1 MDINPSPHIH
11 LNSLSPS
18 ALHSTNNSML
28 NRENGQRSPPY
39 TQSSRQS
46 QSYPMAQQTTSNNS
60 RINPSVVVVQ
70 PHQSTNNN
78 RFTTPIT
85 PNLPPQPRQTRR
97 QPSILLRRTP
107 THNSHSMMPPD
118 ETADMVPESQLVS
131 AMTLD
136 GDEVPSHIPS
146 EVLSTDTVY
155 YQPGARPKTTNAT
168 QSFHLTYNI
177 KNILLNTKK
186 NLPTNTLKS
195 ILNAI
200 DGSLVKEDRA
210 VKVKEWLPG
219 FHTVKWLEELNGTN
233 VKRDKMKGVKEK
245 NKEKKLEDLE
255 WLKK

>member
-1 MDINPSPHIH
+1 MPQSSSDTPSSSFNSLSIIVYFLIVLIVMLIIALVIFFIRRRRSGYKIPQEIMDINPSPHIH

-18 ALHSTNNSML
+18 ALHSTNNSLL

-155 YQPGARPKTTNAT
+155 YQPGARRRN
-168 QSFHLTYNI
+168 
-177 KNILLNTKK
+177 
-186 NLPTNTLKS
+186 
-195 ILNAI
+195 
-200 DGSLVKEDRA
+200 
-210 VKVKEWLPG
+210 
-219 FHTVKWLEELNGTN
+219 
-233 VKRDKMKGVKEK
+233 
-245 NKEKKLEDLE
+245 
-255 WLKK
+255 